1 MKPFAVTSWD
11 LPGEENM
18 RRDLALVA
26 TAKKQPS
33 VMRLYTWDPWCVSL
47 GYNQKES
54 VIDQKL
60 LREQGWDLVRRPT
73 GGRAVLHAEE
83 LTYCIAVPQGPGVK
97 PRDVY
102 ERIHQQLLTALQT
115 LVPGLSFEESP
126 TDLRHHYATAGAA
139 GASCFTSSARTEIL
153 FEGKKV
159 VGSAQ
164 RTIDGVILQ
173 HGSILTGPAHTN
185 IVDVLVATDVERE
198 AVAADIQRNAISLS
212 EAAGRIVIA
221 EEVATAIVA
230 HLKSTNGIDFPVG
243 SEPSALIP
251 D

>member
-11 LPGEENM
+11 LPGAENM

-26 TAKKQPS
+26 TAKTMPS

-47 GYNQKES
+47 GYNQNGN
-54 VIDQKL
+54 VIDDRL

-83 LTYCIAVPQGPGVK
+83 LTYCIAVPQGEGVK
-97 PRDVY
+97 PRAVY
-102 ERIHQQLLTALQT
+102 QQIHEQLLAALQT

-126 TDLRHHYATAGAA
+126 SDLRHHYATAGASA
-139 GASCFTSSARTEIL
+139 ASCFTSSARSEIM
-153 FEGKKV
+153 FNGKKV

-185 IVDVLVATDVERE
+185 IVDVLVATPAERVS
-198 AVAADIQRNAISLS
+198 VAADIQKRAVSLS
-212 EAAGRIVIA
+212 EIAGRIVTA
-221 EEVATAIVA
+221 EEVALAITTYF
-230 HLKSTNGIDFPVG
+230 KTMNGIALPVRSG
-243 SEPSALIP
+243 TAM
-251 D
+251 

>member
-1 MKPFAVTSWD
+1 MKPYAVTSWD
-11 LPGEENM
+11 LSGEENM

-26 TAKKQPS
+26 TARTQPS

-47 GYNQKES
+47 GYNQNES
-54 VIDQKL
+54 VIDQHL
-60 LREQGWDLVRRPT
+60 LRERGWDLVRRPT

-83 LTYCIAVPQGPGVK
+83 LTYCIAVPQGEGVK
-97 PRDVY
+97 PREIY
-102 ERIHQQLLTALQT
+102 QRIHEQLLEALQT

-139 GASCFTSSARTEIL
+139 AASCFTSSARTEIM
-153 FEGKKV
+153 FNGRKV

-185 IVDVLVATDVERE
+185 IVDVLAATDEER
-198 AVAADIQRNAISLS
+198 ASVAADIQKSAVSLS
-212 EAAGRIVIA
+212 EAAGRIIMA
-221 EEVATAIVA
+221 EEVAKVIMGHAPRELQLGYDNKGDGLA
-230 HLKSTNGIDFPVG
+230 SSP
-243 SEPSALIP
+243 
-251 D
+251 

>member
-11 LPGEENM
+11 LSGDENM

-26 TAKKQPS
+26 TARKIPS

-47 GYNQKES
+47 GHNQQES
-54 VIDQKL
+54 VIDDRL

-83 LTYCIAVPQGPGVK
+83 LTYCIAVPQAEGVK

-102 ERIHQQLLTALQT
+102 ERIHEQLLSALQT
-115 LVPGLSFEESP
+115 LVPTLSFEHTP

-139 GASCFTSSARTEIL
+139 AVSCFTSSARSEIMFNGL
-153 FEGKKV
+153 KV

-173 HGSILTGPAHTN
+173 HGSILTGAAHMQ
-185 IVDVLVATDVERE
+185 IVNVLAASEAERQSITTDLQKS
-198 AVAADIQRNAISLS
+198 AVSLS
-212 EAAGRIVIA
+212 EAAGRIITA
-221 EEVATAIVA
+221 EEVAAAI
-230 HLKSTNGIDFPVG
+230 LKGGVKG
-243 SEPSALIP
+243 L
-251 D
+251 